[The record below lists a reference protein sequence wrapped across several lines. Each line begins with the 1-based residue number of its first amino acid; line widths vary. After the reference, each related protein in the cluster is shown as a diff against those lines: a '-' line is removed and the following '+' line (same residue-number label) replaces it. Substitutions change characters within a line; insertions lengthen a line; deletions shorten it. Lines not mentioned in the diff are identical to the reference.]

1 MKMPQFTAQTSR
13 ATFDPTCGYTLDGSH
28 RLVDWSHVKNDV
40 VKKCLK
46 CGKSWERTPAEWRL
60 MKAHF
65 EVQKRRLGKKPL

>member
-46 CGKSWERTPAEWRL
+46 CGKSWERTPAE
-60 MKAHF
+60 
-65 EVQKRRLGKKPL
+65 